1 MRFRIG
7 NKFIIN
13 WDRLLADKIH
23 TKETREF
30 LMSRRKTE
38 EGKIL
43 TVVSVLRNGTLLVY
57 GNEGYSIGVSFVER
71 FKR

>member
-23 TKETREF
+23 TKETREI